1 MPKAKDPALIEYVRR
16 VVSRIERR
24 RVSLAEIGEMLARIL
39 RQHMMVRRTKVDQ
52 VIAWLKKHPP

>member
-1 MPKAKDPALIEYVRR
+1 LPKAKDPALIEYVRR

>member
-39 RQHMMVRRTKVDQ
+39 RQHMMVRRPKIDQ
-52 VIAWLKKHPP
+52 VIAWLKKDPP